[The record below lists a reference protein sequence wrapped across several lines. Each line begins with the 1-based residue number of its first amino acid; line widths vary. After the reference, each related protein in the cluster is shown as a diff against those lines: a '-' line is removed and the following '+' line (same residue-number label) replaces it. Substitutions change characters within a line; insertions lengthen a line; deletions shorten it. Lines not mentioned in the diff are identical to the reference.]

1 MIKSPA
7 EIHQLIANL
16 VPKLSYGTKPANLYD
31 PITYIMSLGGKRL
44 RPALVLMG
52 YQLSGKNP
60 EDILKAAMAVE
71 VFHNF
76 TLMHD
81 DIMDQAPVRRGQ
93 PTVHEK
99 WNQTVAILSGDT
111 MLVKAYDFL
120 LEVNPKLLPLVIR
133 RFNQTAV
140 EVCEG
145 QQIDMNFESEANVSE
160 SDYIEMIRLKTAVL
174 LGFSLEYGGMLA
186 EMDAKHTQLLYQ
198 MGECMGIGFQLM
210 DDYLDVYGDKEKFG
224 KQVGGDII
232 ANKKTYLLINALA
245 KADGTTKKQI
255 DYWLAQKTFDPEE
268 KVVAITT
275 IYNTLHIPQL
285 TQIRMNTYFD
295 QSLELLNKITGN
307 EAAKNTLINFAQNL
321 MKRES

>member
-1 MIKSPA
+1 MIKNAS
-7 EIHQLIANL
+7 EIQQLIASL
-16 VPKLSYGTKPANLYD
+16 VPKLSYGTNPANLYD

-44 RPALVLMG
+44 RPALTLMG
-52 YQLSGKNP
+52 YQLSGNNP
-60 EDILKAAMAVE
+60 EEILKVAMAVE

-81 DIMDQAPVRRGQ
+81 DIMDQAPVRRGK

-120 LEVNPKLLPLVIR
+120 LEVKPELLPNVIR
-133 RFNQTAV
+133 KFNQTAV
-140 EVCEG
+140 KVCEG
-145 QQIDMNFESEANVSE
+145 QQIDMNFESESVVSE
-160 SDYIEMIRLKTAVL
+160 PDYIEMIRLKTAVL
-174 LGFSLEYGGMLA
+174 LGFSLEYGGILA
-186 EMDAKHTQLLYQ
+186 EMDAAQTRLLYQ
-198 MGECMGIGFQLM
+198 MGESMGIGFQLM

-245 KADGTTKKQI
+245 KAEGKTKKQI
-255 DYWLAQKTFDPEE
+255 DYWLSQKSFNPEE
-268 KVVAITT
+268 KVAAITT
-275 IYNTLHIPQL
+275 IYNELSIPQL
-285 TQIRMNTYFD
+285 TQIKMNAYFD
-295 QSLELLNKITGN
+295 QSFELLNSIKGDA
-307 EAAKNTLINFAQNL
+307 EAKKVLINFAQNL